1 MVSAIEMGSD
11 ASDGRR
17 PWRARIEAGLSHAPK
32 DLKLSGGVR
41 PAAVFVPIIERA
53 ELTVLLTLRTE
64 HLPTHA
70 GQVSFPGGRF
80 QKSDASLTETAL
92 RELEEEIGIARDSV
106 ELAGYL
112 DFHETVNSGFLI
124 LPVVGF
130 VRDDFTLRVDAH
142 EVAEVFEAPLDF
154 LLDPKNRVRMR
165 AERGG
170 IMREFDTIQ
179 FGAHTIWGATAAMIA
194 DLSQRLRN
202 A

>member
-1 MVSAIEMGSD
+1 MVSAAELGSP

-17 PWRARIEAGLSHAPK
+17 PWRARIEARLSSKPSEPRPA
-32 DLKLSGGVR
+32 GGTR
-41 PAAVFVPIIERA
+41 PAAVLVPIVERA
-53 ELTVLLTLRTE
+53 EPTVLLTLRTE

-80 QKSDASLTETAL
+80 QAGDDSLTETAL
-92 RELEEEIGIARDSV
+92 REFEEEIGIERKSV
-106 ELAGYL
+106 DLAGYL

-130 VRDDFTLRVDAH
+130 VHEDFVLRVDTY
-142 EVAEVFEAPLDF
+142 EVAEVFEAPLEF

-170 IMREFDTIQ
+170 IMREFDAIP
-179 FGAHTIWGATAAMIA
+179 FGRHTIWGATAAMIV
-194 DLSQRLRN
+194 DLAKRLRD
-202 A
+202 

>member
-1 MVSAIEMGSD
+1 MVSASTATD
-11 ASDGRR
+11 AGAF
-17 PWRARIEAGLSHAPK
+17 WRARIAARLDRTPQE
-32 DLKLSGGVR
+32 LKLAANMR
-41 PAAVFVPIIERA
+41 PAAVLVPIVDRA
-53 ELTVLLTLRTE
+53 EPTVLLTLRTE

-80 QKSDASLTETAL
+80 HASDASLTETAL
-92 RELEEEIGIARDSV
+92 RELEEEIGISRASI

-112 DFHETVNSGFLI
+112 DVHETVNSGFLI

-130 VRDDFTLRVDAH
+130 VREDFTLRVDPD

-170 IMREFDTIQ
+170 VMREFDTIQ
-179 FGAHTIWGATAAMIA
+179 FGTHMIWGATAAMIA
-194 DLSQRLRN
+194 DLSKRLRD
-202 A
+202 